1 MKMEKE
7 AKIELFKETSEFGKK
22 LKKYEG
28 IKKQLGELTLQ
39 EGALGNIIKEELL
52 KKKIDE
58 AVIDDSDE
66 EYLSFLVYDKMVIKY
81 DEKALKEKLSKE
93 QLAMIT
99 DINLSIDR
107 VALKKF
113 LAKHPDLRDE
123 LKEMVKSEKTINYTK
138 LDYAFAIGHIKL
150 NDLKGAYKTDVKKV
164 MVMKRKKKKK

>member
-1 MKMEKE
+1 MEKE
-7 AKIELFKETSEFGKK
+7 VKIELFKETSEFGKK

-39 EGALGNIIKEELL
+39 EGTLNNIIKEELL

-58 AVIDDSDE
+58 AIIDDSDE

-99 DINLSIDR
+99 DTSLSVDKVI
-107 VALKKF
+107 LKRF
-113 LAKHPDLRDE
+113 LAKHPGLRDE
-123 LKEMVKSEKTINYTK
+123 LKDMIKAEKTINYTK
-138 LDYAFAIGHIKL
+138 LDYTFAIGHIKL
-150 NDLKGAYKTDVKKV
+150 IDLKGAYKTEVKKI